1 MDKDIRDHRPC
12 LYFLL
17 IVCFHYILFITRMV
31 MCATNDGSCLREGD
45 VGGPLVLME
54 NGRYVVAGVAQ
65 R

>member
-1 MDKDIRDHRPC
+1 MDKDIRDHVSTFYSSC
-12 LYFLL
+12 VF
-17 IVCFHYILFITRMV
+17 FILFITRMV
-31 MCATNDGSCLREGD
+31 MCATNDGACLRDGD